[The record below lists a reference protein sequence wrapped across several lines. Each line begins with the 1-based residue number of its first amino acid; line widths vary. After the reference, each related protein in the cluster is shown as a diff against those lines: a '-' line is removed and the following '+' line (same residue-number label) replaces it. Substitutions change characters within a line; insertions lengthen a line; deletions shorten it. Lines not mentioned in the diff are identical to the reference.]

1 MSIEKIFGL
10 DLQKQSKGS
19 QASKKYGEGHPRAVL
34 TICVVKKL
42 RKAQRLRAKLSNK
55 MLARRFKI
63 TPAAVSHVLGNKTW
77 KHVK

>member
-1 MSIEKIFGL
+1 MSIENIQKL
-10 DLQKQSKGS
+10 DLQSKRNTE
-19 QASKKYGEGHPRAVL
+19 SKKFGEGHPRAVL
-34 TICVVKKL
+34 SICVVKKL
-42 RKAQRLRAKLSNK
+42 RKAQKLRAKLSNK